1 MSGGRKLHCKIWSCV
16 FLDQKVVFCPLS
28 KVQEDIYKTLLQ
40 TNDVQLVLKQG
51 EPCDC
56 RSELTRGKCCY
67 AVCCNTKCRDIYPY
81 FILASPTKRIQDL
94 VVGVAQLVR
103 ALHRNRRTAG
113 SIPAMQRAYSFIFD

>member
-1 MSGGRKLHCKIWSCV
+1 MNWLILTVKTEWRYHQQCHPLLCL

-28 KVQEDIYKTLLQ
+28 KVQQDIYKTLLQ

-67 AVCCNTKCRDIYPY
+67 TVRCIK
-81 FILASPTKRIQDL
+81 
-94 VVGVAQLVR
+94 VGQPCFQ
-103 ALHRNRRTAG
+103 
-113 SIPAMQRAYSFIFD
+113 I